1 MRRLATCTAL
11 AIGAIGATAQAQT
24 FYHLESVVT
33 LKGTSPEWDYI
44 TLDSARGY
52 LFIGRRRD
60 GVTVFDVGSSKIVR
74 NIDRS
79 EDANATVLVPEF
91 DRGYTINGDGS
102 TTVFELSTL
111 KSIDRIK
118 IGDDA
123 DSAFYDPAT
132 KQLAFTMGDSGKV
145 AFVDAKT
152 GKPVGEL
159 PMNSKK
165 LDGTVADGDGNLYMA
180 LRDRNSVA
188 RIDARQRKVIE
199 EWKTAPCE
207 DATGIA
213 FDKDNRRLFV
223 GCRGKNPVLAVLAS
237 DSGKLVTTLEIGHG
251 NDGVVYDPTAHKV
264 YTSNGVDAN
273 LVIYDQLGPDT
284 YKLAEAT
291 TTRPYARTMALDP
304 RTKKIYLV
312 TAEGTADPTKKI
324 NKAVA
329 PFYPNRYFPDTFTVL
344 TYSPK

>member
-11 AIGAIGATAQAQT
+11 AIGAIGATAQAQS
-24 FYHLESVVT
+24 FYHLESAVT

-60 GVTVFDVGSSKIVR
+60 GVTVFDVNANKIVR

-102 TTVFELSTL
+102 TTVFQLSTL

-152 GKPVGEL
+152 GKAVGEL
-159 PMNSKK
+159 PMESKK
-165 LDGTVADGDGNLYMA
+165 LDGTVPDGEGNLYMA

-188 RIDARQRKVIE
+188 KIDARQHKVLE

-207 DATGIA
+207 EPTGIA
-213 FDKDNRRLFV
+213 FDKDNKRLFV

-251 NDGVVYDPTAHKV
+251 NDGVVYDATARKV

-273 LVIYDQLGPDT
+273 LVIYDQLAPDT

>member
-1 MRRLATCTAL
+1 MKPLATCATL
-11 AIGAIGATAQAQT
+11 AICALGAATQARA
-24 FYHLESVVT
+24 FYHLESAVT
-33 LKGTSPEWDYI
+33 LKSASPEWDYV
-44 TLDSARGY
+44 TLDAARGY
-52 LFIGRRRD
+52 LFIGRRGD
-60 GVTVFDVGSSKIVR
+60 GVTVFDVKSNQIVR

-102 TTVFELSTL
+102 TTVFQLSTL
-111 KSIDRIK
+111 QSIDRIK

-132 KQLAFTMGDSGKV
+132 QQLAFTMGDSGKV
-145 AFVDAKT
+145 AFVDART
-152 GKPVGEL
+152 GKRVGEL
-159 PMNSKK
+159 MINSKK
-165 LDGTVADGDGNLYMA
+165 LDGTVPDGDGNLYMA
-180 LRDRNSVA
+180 LRDRNSIVK
-188 RIDARQRKVIE
+188 IDARQRKIIE

-207 DATGIA
+207 EPTGIA
-213 FDKDNRRLFV
+213 FDTDNRRLFV
-223 GCRGKNPVLAVLAS
+223 GCRGKNPVVAVLAS
-237 DSGKLVTTLEIGHG
+237 DSGKLITTLEIGHG
-251 NDGVVYDPTAHKV
+251 VDGVVYDRTARKI
-264 YTSNGVDAN
+264 YTSNGIDAN
-273 LVIYDQLGPDT
+273 LVIYDQLDSDT

-304 RTKKIYLV
+304 TTKKIYLV

>member
-11 AIGAIGATAQAQT
+11 AIGAIGATAQAQP
-24 FYHLESVVT
+24 FYHLESAVT

-60 GVTVFDVGSSKIVR
+60 GVTVFDVNSNKIVG

-102 TTVFELSTL
+102 TTVFQLSTL

-152 GKPVGEL
+152 GKAVGEL
-159 PMNSKK
+159 PMESKK
-165 LDGTVADGDGNLYMA
+165 LDGTVPDGEGNLYMA

-188 RIDARQRKVIE
+188 RIDARQHKVLE

-207 DATGIA
+207 EPTGIA
-213 FDKDNRRLFV
+213 FDKDNKRLFV

-251 NDGVVYDPTAHKV
+251 NDGVVYDATARKV

-273 LVIYDQLGPDT
+273 LVIYDQLAPDT